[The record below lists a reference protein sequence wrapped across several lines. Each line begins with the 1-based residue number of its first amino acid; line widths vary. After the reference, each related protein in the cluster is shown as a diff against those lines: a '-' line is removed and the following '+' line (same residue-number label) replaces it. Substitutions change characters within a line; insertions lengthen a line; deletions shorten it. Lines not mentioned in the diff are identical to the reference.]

1 MARNITAHARYRLA
15 AAGLAAA
22 GGLWCLGAMFGHHTM
37 PLLVIG
43 MMNLAASMLLMSLR
57 PLKGAV
63 REEPRQT
70 RERCSRDRQ
79 TAELTVRTLRASD
92 RKLGPNGRKPGPSGP
107 DLKLDRRPARPA
119 DTTLELMTDV
129 GAPRP
134 RERKNRTWSI

>member
-1 MARNITAHARYRLA
+1 MAKNITAHARYRLA
-15 AAGLAAA
+15 AVAFAAA

-37 PLLVIG
+37 TLLVIG

-57 PLKGAV
+57 PPKGTV
-63 REEPRQT
+63 REENSGSC
-70 RERCSRDRQ
+70 ERCSRDGQ
-79 TAELTVRTLRASD
+79 TAELTVRTLKADWRQA
-92 RKLGPNGRKPGPSGP
+92 K
-107 DLKLDRRPARPA
+107 PA

>member
-15 AAGLAAA
+15 ATAFAAA

-43 MMNLAASMLLMSLR
+43 MMNLAGSMLLMSLR
-57 PLKGAV
+57 PLKRAV
-63 REEPRQT
+63 WEESRQR

-92 RKLGPNGRKPGPSGP
+92 RKLGPSDP
-107 DLKLDRRPARPA
+107 DPKLDRRPAQPA

-129 GAPRP
+129 GAPRS

>member
-15 AAGLAAA
+15 ATAFAAA

-43 MMNLAASMLLMSLR
+43 MMNLAASMLMMSLR
-57 PLKGAV
+57 PPKGAV

-70 RERCSRDRQ
+70 CASRSRGRQ
-79 TAELTVRTLRASD
+79 TAELTVRTLKTDWRQA
-92 RKLGPNGRKPGPSGP
+92 K
-107 DLKLDRRPARPA
+107 PA

>member
-1 MARNITAHARYRLA
+1 MAKNITAHARYRLA
-15 AAGLAAA
+15 ATAFAAA
-22 GGLWCLGAMFGHHTM
+22 GGLWCLGAVFGHHTM

-43 MMNLAASMLLMSLR
+43 MMNQAASMLLMSLR
-57 PLKGAV
+57 PLKGAA
-63 REEPRQT
+63 REESLHT
-70 RERCSRDRQ
+70 CERCSRDRQ

-92 RKLGPNGRKPGPSGP
+92 RKLGPSDP
-107 DLKLDRRPARPA
+107 DPTLDRRPVRPA

>member
-15 AAGLAAA
+15 ATAFAAA

-43 MMNLAASMLLMSLR
+43 MMNLAASMLMMSLR
-57 PLKGAV
+57 PPKGAV
-63 REEPRQT
+63 REEPRQM
-70 RERCSRDRQ
+70 RASRSRGRQ
-79 TAELTVRTLRASD
+79 TAELTVRTLKTDWRQA
-92 RKLGPNGRKPGPSGP
+92 K
-107 DLKLDRRPARPA
+107 PA

>member
-1 MARNITAHARYRLA
+1 MAKNITAHARYRLA
-15 AAGLAAA
+15 AVAFAAA
-22 GGLWCLGAMFGHHTM
+22 GGAWCLGAMFGHHTM
-37 PLLVIG
+37 MLLVIG

-57 PLKGAV
+57 PPKGAV

-70 RERCSRDRQ
+70 RARSSRDGQ
-79 TAELTVRTLRASD
+79 TAELTVRTLKVDWREAE
-92 RKLGPNGRKPGPSGP
+92 
-107 DLKLDRRPARPA
+107 PA

>member
-15 AAGLAAA
+15 ATAFAAA

-43 MMNLAASMLLMSLR
+43 MMNLAASMLMMSLR

-63 REEPRQT
+63 REESRQA
-70 RERCSRDRQ
+70 RESCSRGRQ
-79 TAELTVRTLRASD
+79 TAELTVRTLKA
-92 RKLGPNGRKPGPSGP
+92 GP
-107 DLKLDRRPARPA
+107 LPAEPA
-119 DTTLELMTDV
+119 DATLELMTDA